1 MSIFFHYPKVDRK
14 SSFAYTLNIK
24 VFKSTSKETVNL
36 KLKPLTID
44 NLTARIPIIQGGM
57 GIGVSMSSLAS
68 AVANAGGV
76 GVISAAQVGFREP
89 DFESDNDAANL
100 RGLRKEIQKAKSI
113 SPNGILGVNIMTAT
127 NNYAEQ
133 VRVCVEEKVNLI
145 ISGAGL
151 PTNLPEMVKHSVT
164 KIAPIVSSAKGAR
177 VITRLWTKKY
187 NYLPDLVV
195 VEGPKA
201 GGHLGF
207 SPEALS
213 KPVLPS
219 LKDIVTGVIEILKPF
234 EEAFGKKIP
243 VVAAGGIYTGK
254 DIAEFIKVGASG
266 VQMATRFVAT
276 DECDAHINFKQAYV
290 NANEDSIKIV
300 VSPLGMP
307 GRAIYNNHVK
317 KVEQSGKRIKK
328 CFGCLKACNPAT
340 APYCI
345 TEALVKAVEGDVDDG
360 LVFIGSQGCKVDRI
374 VPLKELMDELTTEA
388 EANL

>member
-1 MSIFFHYPKVDRK
+1 
-14 SSFAYTLNIK
+14 
-24 VFKSTSKETVNL
+24 
-36 KLKPLTID
+36 
-44 NLTARIPIIQGGM
+44 
-57 GIGVSMSSLAS
+57 MSSLAS

-100 RGLRKEIQKAKSI
+100 RGLRKEIRKAKSM
-113 SPNGILGVNIMTAT
+113 SPDGVLGVNIMTAT

-151 PTNLPEMVKHSVT
+151 PTNLPEMVKNSVT

-207 SPEALS
+207 SPEVLS

-219 LKDIVTGVIEILKPF
+219 LKEIVSGVIEILKPF

-254 DIAEFIKVGASG
+254 EIAEFIKLGASG

-276 DECDAHINFKQAYV
+276 DECDAHRNFKEAYV
-290 NANEDSIKIV
+290 NSNEDEIKIV

-307 GRAIYNNHVK
+307 GRALYNKHVK
-317 KVEQSGKRIKK
+317 TVEESGKKIKK
-328 CFGCLKACNPAT
+328 CFRCLKACNPAT

-345 TEALVKAVEGDVDDG
+345 TEALVKAVEGDVEDG
-360 LVFIGSQGCKVDRI
+360 LVFIGAEGCKVDRI
-374 VPLKELMDELTTEA
+374 VPVKELMNELVTEA

>member
-1 MSIFFHYPKVDRK
+1 M
-14 SSFAYTLNIK
+14 
-24 VFKSTSKETVNL
+24 NL

-44 NLTARIPIIQGGM
+44 GLTARIPIIQGGM

-100 RGLRKEIQKAKSI
+100 RGLRKEIQKAKSM
-113 SPNGILGVNIMTAT
+113 SPDGILGVNIMTAT

-151 PTNLPEMVKHSVT
+151 PTNLPEMVKNSVT

-187 NYLPDLVV
+187 NYLPDLIV

-207 SPEALS
+207 SPEVLS

-219 LKDIVTGVIEILKPF
+219 LKDIVSGVIEILKPF

-254 DIAEFIKVGASG
+254 EIAEFIKLGASG

-276 DECDAHINFKQAYV
+276 DECDAHRNFKEAYV
-290 NANEDSIKIV
+290 NANEDEIKIV

-307 GRAIYNNHVK
+307 GRALYNKHVK
-317 KVEQSGKRIKK
+317 TVEESGRKIKK
-328 CFGCLKACNPAT
+328 CFRCLKACNPAT

-345 TEALVKAVEGDVDDG
+345 TEALVKAVEGDVEDG
-360 LVFIGSQGCKVDRI
+360 LVFIGSEGCKVDKI
-374 VPLKELMDELTTEA
+374 IPVQELMDELVTEA

>member
-1 MSIFFHYPKVDRK
+1 LSIFFHYPKVDRK
-14 SSFAYTLNIK
+14 NSFAYTLNIK

-44 NLTARIPIIQGGM
+44 NLTARVPIIQGGM
-57 GIGVSMSSLAS
+57 GIGISMSSLAS

-113 SPNGILGVNIMTAT
+113 SPTGILGVNIMTAT

-328 CFGCLKACNPAT
+328 CFRCLKACNPAT

>member
-1 MSIFFHYPKVDRK
+1 LSIFIHRTKVDRK
-14 SSFAYTLNIK
+14 RPFAYTLSIK
-24 VFKSTSKETVNL
+24 AFKTTLKETMNL
-36 KLKPLTID
+36 KLKPLTI
-44 NLTARIPIIQGGM
+44 NGLTARIPIIQGGM

-68 AVANAGGV
+68 AVANAGGI

-89 DFESDNDAANL
+89 DFESDNDSANL
-100 RGLRKEIQKAKSI
+100 RGLRKEIQKAKSM

-151 PTNLPEMVKHSVT
+151 PTNLPGMVKNSVT
-164 KIAPIVSSAKGAR
+164 KIAPIVSSAKGAK
-177 VITRLWTKKY
+177 VITKLWTKKY

-207 SPEALS
+207 SPEVLS

-219 LKDIVTGVIEILKPF
+219 LKDIVSGVIEILKPF

-254 DIAEFIKVGASG
+254 EIAEFIKLGASG

-276 DECDAHINFKQAYV
+276 DECDAHRNFKEAYV
-290 NANEDSIKIV
+290 NSNEDEIKIV

-307 GRAIYNNHVK
+307 GRALYNKHVK
-317 KVEQSGKRIKK
+317 TVEESGKKIKK
-328 CFGCLKACNPAT
+328 CFRCLKACNPAT

-345 TEALVKAVEGDVDDG
+345 TEALVKAVEGDVEDG
-360 LVFIGSQGCKVDRI
+360 LVFIGSEGCKVDKI
-374 VPLKELMDELTTEA
+374 VPVQELMDELVTEA

>member
-1 MSIFFHYPKVDRK
+1 MSIFFHCPKVDRK
-14 SSFAYTLNIK
+14 TPFAYTLNIK
-24 VFKSTSKETVNL
+24 AFKTTLKENINL

-44 NLTARIPIIQGGM
+44 DLTARIPIIQGGM

-68 AVANAGGV
+68 AVANAGGI

-89 DFESDNDAANL
+89 DFENDNDAANL

-113 SPNGILGVNIMTAT
+113 SPDGILGVNIMTAT

-151 PTNLPEMVKHSVT
+151 PTNLPDMVKNSVT
-164 KIAPIVSSAKGAR
+164 KIAPIVSSAKGAK
-177 VITRLWTKKY
+177 VITKLWTKKY

-207 SPEALS
+207 SPKVLS

-219 LKDIVTGVIEILKPF
+219 LKDIVSGVIEILKPF
-234 EEAFGKKIP
+234 EETFGKKIP

-254 DIAEFIKVGASG
+254 EIAEFIKLGASG

-276 DECDAHINFKQAYV
+276 DECDAHINFKEAYV
-290 NANEDSIKIV
+290 NANDEEIKIV

-307 GRAIYNNHVK
+307 GRALYNKHVK
-317 KVEQSGKRIKK
+317 TVEESGKKIKK
-328 CFGCLKACNPAT
+328 CFRCLKACNPAT

-345 TEALVKAVEGDVDDG
+345 TEALVKAVEGDVEDG
-360 LVFIGSQGCKVDRI
+360 LVFIGAEGCKVDKI
-374 VPLKELMDELTTEA
+374 VPVQELMDELVTEA